1 MKVLIIG
8 GGGREHAIAWK
19 LRQSPRVDKV
29 FVAPGNAGTA
39 LEPGIENVEITEIP
53 ELIEFAQKE
62 SIAITIVG
70 PEAPLADGI
79 VNAFQKVQLK
89 IFGPTWQAAQL
100 ETSKIFAKEFM
111 LRHKIPTAR
120 YVRFN
125 DAVCAYRYIDEG
137 SVPLVI
143 KANGLAS
150 GKGVVVAETKEQA
163 HSAVDA
169 ILVAKNLG
177 KAGNEIII
185 EEFLQGTE
193 VSFIVMTDG
202 QHVLPP
208 FVSSEL
214 HEKIMQEIIY
224 PAIDGMRQEGIQYRG
239 FLYAGLMITPN
250 GQPKV
255 LEFNCRLGDP
265 ETQPIMLRLK
275 GDFFSIIEHAVNE
288 TLDQALIEWDL
299 RTALGIV
306 VAAHDFH
313 IFHSGTAIRKKDNN
327 EEIVTAG
334 GRVLCVTSLGET
346 IEIAQKNSYQLVNK
360 IFFEGCQ
367 FRQDIGYQSIHRSS

>member
-1 MKVLIIG
+1 MIMKVLIIG

-79 VNAFQKVQLK
+79 VNAFQKAQLK

-150 GKGVVVAETKEQA
+150 G
-163 HSAVDA
+163 
-169 ILVAKNLG
+169 
-177 KAGNEIII
+177 
-185 EEFLQGTE
+185 
-193 VSFIVMTDG
+193 
-202 QHVLPP
+202 
-208 FVSSEL
+208 
-214 HEKIMQEIIY
+214 
-224 PAIDGMRQEGIQYRG
+224 
-239 FLYAGLMITPN
+239 
-250 GQPKV
+250 
-255 LEFNCRLGDP
+255 
-265 ETQPIMLRLK
+265 
-275 GDFFSIIEHAVNE
+275 
-288 TLDQALIEWDL
+288 
-299 RTALGIV
+299 
-306 VAAHDFH
+306 
-313 IFHSGTAIRKKDNN
+313 
-327 EEIVTAG
+327 
-334 GRVLCVTSLGET
+334 
-346 IEIAQKNSYQLVNK
+346 
-360 IFFEGCQ
+360 
-367 FRQDIGYQSIHRSS
+367 